1 MKKITV
7 FIVLLAYLFVC
18 SVSYATPPARID
30 AKFDSEKKKLEAIV
44 QHPVNDNNTHYVNRI
59 VVRLNG
65 KQIIEQK
72 FTRQDVRR
80 NQTVQYLI
88 SDARGMDT
96 LTIEAYCNMSG
107 KNTKRIKAS

>member
-1 MKKITV
+1 MKKIIV
-7 FIVLLAYLFVC
+7 PIVLLTYLFVC
-18 SVSYATPPARID
+18 SVSFAHPPARID
-30 AKFDSEKKKLEAIV
+30 AKFDNKKKELKAVV
-44 QHPVNDNNTHYVNRI
+44 QHPVSNNNTHYINRI

-65 KQIIEQK
+65 RQIIEQK

-107 KNTKRIKAS
+107 KLTKRIKAG